1 MAGGASIVRRDA
13 QGNEIQQFGGNLP
26 SRGHGTADRPRLG
39 GGVVSAVTHD
49 DQLERVLT
57 TMYGVNLYDDP
68 IRFAELN
75 GLTVTDQA
83 SIAAVHESPDIVRAA
98 IVDMG
103 KQMSMARA
111 SGGRVRATTAT
122 GSDYRGRKAM
132 FAIASHLLG

>member
-1 MAGGASIVRRDA
+1 MNTNRS
-13 QGNEIQQFGGNLP
+13 
-26 SRGHGTADRPRLG
+26 RLG
-39 GGVVSAVTHD
+39 GGSVSAITHD

-83 SIAAVHESPDIVRAA
+83 SIDAVHESPDIVRAA